1 MGDPNYA
8 ALLFQQQADGSTR
21 QIGAASGGWEQQ
33 ADGRSQLQQDSP
45 VLPWL
50 ENTVQGGQRRRVLPP
65 NSAAATASNPF
76 LDVCSAFLAKRKLGQ
91 SIMPKW
97 IQRIFDRHD
106 YGRFPSRWSV
116 DNISPHNEIQARD
129 EVPAAVKGN
138 TRRSK
143 NFTLKEDEMLV
154 SAWLNVSLDPVRGA
168 NQSKDTYWKRIH
180 DYFHSKKDFES
191 HRTQSSL
198 MSRWSSILHDC
209 NIFAGCVSKV
219 EARNQSGASVDDKQA
234 NALTMRQPTGP
245 QKPLSKKQKTT
256 ADSTPAI
263 DAPDPVTGTVAET
276 ETTITTVPRPTG
288 TKKEKLKLK
297 QRSSIE
303 ALDYLLAKKKEVD
316 AEKELKKK
324 ERELKKEER
333 ELKKQE
339 MCQKNPCL
347 AGRKDKT

>member
-1 MGDPNYA
+1 MD
-8 ALLFQQQADGSTR
+8 
-21 QIGAASGGWEQQ
+21 SGRPLTDMIIEGF
-33 ADGRSQLQQDSP
+33 P
-45 VLPWL
+45 P
-50 ENTVQGGQRRRVLPP
+50 GGV
-65 NSAAATASNPF
+65 S
-76 LDVCSAFLAKRKLGQ
+76 
-91 SIMPKW
+91 
-97 IQRIFDRHD
+97 
-106 YGRFPSRWSV
+106 

-138 TRRSK
+138 KRRSK
-143 NFTLKEDEMLV
+143 NFTIKEDEMLV
-154 SAWLNVSLDPVRGA
+154 SSWLNVSLDPVRGV

-180 DYFHSKKDFES
+180 NYFHSKKEFES
-191 HRTQSSL
+191 DCTQSSL

-219 EARNQSGASVDDKQA
+219 EGRNQSGASVDDKQA
-234 NALTMRQPTGP
+234 NALTMYKNEDPFNRTFQYIHCWKILKDQSKWTNRRQPTGP
-245 QKPLSKKQKTT
+245 QKPFSKKQKTT
-256 ADSTPAI
+256 ADSTPAA
-263 DAPDPVTGTVAET
+263 DVADYVAET
-276 ETTITTVPRPTG
+276 ETTITTVERPIG

-339 MCQKNPCL
+339 MCQKALTLQEERIKLDKEKFDFEQDREEERIINIDMSRMSTRQQQFYDDQQKKIL
-347 AGRKDKT
+347 ARRLGN